1 MRRLITLLSLCFG
14 ILSAQNPLPPQE
26 LRVEETARST
36 GVSARISDGR
46 DIEISATGNLP
57 WIGLHLKPLD
67 KTGWNL
73 SAFRYLECEAV
84 NHRKNGFCGVAFYMN
99 DQFLGRT
106 AIRPGETRK
115 LRFKLNHQAPGRFDP
130 GFPARLT
137 GVPDGFRG
145 GRNIDT
151 ANVTRF
157 RIETFAPGKAHFSIR
172 KLRASGHYAPPGEVL
187 TPNDFFPCIDRY
199 GQYIHQEWKE
209 KIHTDSD
216 FRKNLQ
222 MEEHALR
229 SPVPAWNQ
237 FGGWEAGP
245 QLKATGFFRT
255 EKFRGKWYLVDPS
268 GRLFFSRGINSI
280 RYSNVLTGGTGAE
293 KFFEGKSTRKN
304 GKFGFTSENLKKK
317 YGENYRERFGRFM
330 MRRMADW
337 GFNTLGNWSA
347 HDICRMRQHP
357 YVVNLPL
364 PSGLPRLAK
373 GGFYDVFDPA
383 FEPGMQKIFSKEFDW
398 CKNDP
403 WCIGIFIGNE
413 LRFSNRKRS
422 LGTDALTASPQ
433 TAAKKELFRDLQK
446 KYTSI
451 ASLNRAWKTRFT
463 DWKEL
468 MQLRE
473 LPAGNAWKKDI
484 DDFFEKSVRRFFAVS
499 KAVIKSNSPNTLYL
513 GSRLFVGYDYRNE
526 RLNRAAGEYWDVVS
540 YNLYQPHYDHFAP
553 HGLPDVP
560 VIITE
565 SSIGGCRARGGWGI
579 HSDPGLMPDARKEA
593 FLCQYE
599 SAARHPNIVGIHFF
613 CLFDQPVLG
622 RWDGENCDFGL
633 LDITDSPYTD
643 VVKAN
648 REFSERLYEFRQN
661 TEPVFTF
668 QQMNP
673 RQPAGK

>member
-280 RYSNVLTGGTGAE
+280 RYSDVLTGGTGAE

-526 RLNRAAGEYWDVVS
+526 RLNHAAGEYWDVVS

>member
-46 DIEISATGNLP
+46 DIEITAAGNLP

-67 KTGWNL
+67 KTGWDL

-255 EKFRGKWYLVDPS
+255 EKYRGKWYLVDPS

-280 RYSNVLTGGTGAE
+280 RYSDVLTGGTGAE

-463 DWKEL
+463 DWEEL

>member
-1 MRRLITLLSLCFG
+1 MCSIRHLNPECRRF
-14 ILSAQNPLPPQE
+14 SAKN
-26 LRVEETARST
+26 ST
-36 GVSARISDGR
+36 GAKTIPGVSAFS
-46 DIEISATGNLP
+46 S
-57 WIGLHLKPLD
+57 
-67 KTGWNL
+67 
-73 SAFRYLECEAV
+73 
-84 NHRKNGFCGVAFYMN
+84 
-99 DQFLGRT
+99 
-106 AIRPGETRK
+106 ET
-115 LRFKLNHQAPGRFDP
+115 NC
-130 GFPARLT
+130 
-137 GVPDGFRG
+137 V
-145 GRNIDT
+145 
-151 ANVTRF
+151 
-157 RIETFAPGKAHFSIR
+157 
-172 KLRASGHYAPPGEVL
+172 
-187 TPNDFFPCIDRY
+187 
-199 GQYIHQEWKE
+199 
-209 KIHTDSD
+209 
-216 FRKNLQ
+216 
-222 MEEHALR
+222 
-229 SPVPAWNQ
+229 
-237 FGGWEAGP
+237 
-245 QLKATGFFRT
+245 
-255 EKFRGKWYLVDPS
+255 
-268 GRLFFSRGINSI
+268 
-280 RYSNVLTGGTGAE
+280 
-293 KFFEGKSTRKN
+293 
-304 GKFGFTSENLKKK
+304 
-317 YGENYRERFGRFM
+317 
-330 MRRMADW
+330 
-337 GFNTLGNWSA
+337 
-347 HDICRMRQHP
+347 
-357 YVVNLPL
+357 
-364 PSGLPRLAK
+364 
-373 GGFYDVFDPA
+373 
-383 FEPGMQKIFSKEFDW
+383 
-398 CKNDP
+398 
-403 WCIGIFIGNE
+403 
-413 LRFSNRKRS
+413 SNRKRS

>member
-46 DIEISATGNLP
+46 DIEITAAGNLP

-67 KTGWNL
+67 KTGWDL

-222 MEEHALR
+222 MEERALR

-255 EKFRGKWYLVDPS
+255 EKYRGKWYLVDPS

-280 RYSNVLTGGTGAE
+280 RYSDVLTGGTGAE

-383 FEPGMQKIFSKEFDW
+383 FEPGMRKIFSKEFDW

-422 LGTDALTASPQ
+422 LGTDALTAAPQ
-433 TAAKKELFRDLQK
+433 TAAKKELLRDLQK

-451 ASLNRAWKTRFT
+451 ASLNSAWKTRFT

-468 MQLRE
+468 MQLRG

-565 SSIGGCRARGGWGI
+565 SSVGGCRARGGWGI
-579 HSDPGLMPDARKEA
+579 HSDPGLIPDARKEA

>member
-46 DIEISATGNLP
+46 DIEITAAGNLP

-67 KTGWNL
+67 KTGWDL

-280 RYSNVLTGGTGAE
+280 RYSDVLTGGTGAE

>member
-26 LRVEETARST
+26 LWVEETARST

-280 RYSNVLTGGTGAE
+280 RYSDVLTGGTGAE

>member
-280 RYSNVLTGGTGAE
+280 RYSDVLTGGTGAE

-383 FEPGMQKIFSKEFDW
+383 FEPGMQKIFSKEFDC

>member
-1 MRRLITLLSLCFG
+1 MKRLITLLSLCFG
-14 ILSAQNPLPPQE
+14 ILSAQNPFPPQE

-46 DIEISATGNLP
+46 DIEISAVGNLP

-67 KTGWNL
+67 KTGWDL

-106 AIRPGETRK
+106 ALRPGETKK

-172 KLRASGHYAPPGEVL
+172 ELRASGHYTPPREVL

-222 MEEHALR
+222 MEERTLR

-237 FGGWEAGP
+237 FGGWESGP

-255 EKFRGKWYLVDPS
+255 EKYRGKWYLIDPS

-280 RYSNVLTGGTGAE
+280 RYSDVLTGGTGAG

-337 GFNTLGNWSA
+337 GFNTVGNWSA

-422 LGTDALTASPQ
+422 LGTDALTAAPQ
-433 TAAKKELFRDLQK
+433 TAAKKELLRDLQK
-446 KYTSI
+446 KYSSI
-451 ASLNRAWKTRFT
+451 ASLNRAWKTRFA

-526 RLNRAAGEYWDVVS
+526 RLNRAAGECWDVVS

>member
-46 DIEISATGNLP
+46 DIEISAAGNLP

-67 KTGWNL
+67 KTGWDL

-255 EKFRGKWYLVDPS
+255 EKYRGKWYLVDPS

-280 RYSNVLTGGTGAE
+280 RYSDVLTGGTGAE

-364 PSGLPRLAK
+364 PSGLPRL
-373 GGFYDVFDPA
+373 
-383 FEPGMQKIFSKEFDW
+383 
-398 CKNDP
+398 
-403 WCIGIFIGNE
+403 
-413 LRFSNRKRS
+413 S
-422 LGTDALTASPQ
+422 L
-433 TAAKKELFRDLQK
+433 
-446 KYTSI
+446 
-451 ASLNRAWKTRFT
+451 
-463 DWKEL
+463 
-468 MQLRE
+468 
-473 LPAGNAWKKDI
+473 
-484 DDFFEKSVRRFFAVS
+484 
-499 KAVIKSNSPNTLYL
+499 
-513 GSRLFVGYDYRNE
+513 
-526 RLNRAAGEYWDVVS
+526 
-540 YNLYQPHYDHFAP
+540 
-553 HGLPDVP
+553 
-560 VIITE
+560 
-565 SSIGGCRARGGWGI
+565 I
-579 HSDPGLMPDARKEA
+579 H
-593 FLCQYE
+593 
-599 SAARHPNIVGIHFF
+599 I
-613 CLFDQPVLG
+613 
-622 RWDGENCDFGL
+622 
-633 LDITDSPYTD
+633 
-643 VVKAN
+643 
-648 REFSERLYEFRQN
+648 
-661 TEPVFTF
+661 
-668 QQMNP
+668 
-673 RQPAGK
+673 